1 MKKTAILL
9 VDVQNDF
16 CTGGALAVRDG
27 DAVVPVCNELIGL
40 AAAHG
45 CPVMAS
51 RDWHPEDHCSF
62 KEQGGMWPPHC
73 VA

>member
-40 AAAHG
+40 AAAQG
-45 CPVMAS
+45 AGRPVAGAL
-51 RDWHPEDHCSF
+51 R
-62 KEQGGMWPPHC
+62 GGKSGRSVPS
-73 VA
+73 